1 MSIDTGG
8 LAGGQIY
15 MGGQNLQ
22 QIVYPMTT
30 VVQGDSGQLQKAQG
44 QVVQQVVQQT
54 PPQDN
59 RMVKGYQN
67 QKRGT
72 AGGSKKGSGSPGST
86 RKKRTW
92 KSLVLR
98 KYDVTYPV
106 TYMECQV
113 TLHHEFSCG
122 DLVTLSRGI
131 HH

>member
-59 RMVKGYQN
+59 RMVKGYQS

-98 KYDVTYPV
+98 KYDVI
-106 TYMECQV
+106 
-113 TLHHEFSCG
+113 S
-122 DLVTLSRGI
+122 SK
-131 HH
+131 

>member
-1 MSIDTGG
+1 
-8 LAGGQIY
+8 

-30 VVQGDSGQLQKAQG
+30 VVQGDSGQLQKTQG

-59 RMVKGYQN
+59 RMVKGYQRDMYEK
-67 QKRGT
+67 KRV
-72 AGGSKKGSGSPGST
+72 AGGNKKGSGSPGGS

-98 KYDVTYPV
+98 KFYFYN
-106 TYMECQV
+106 
-113 TLHHEFSCG
+113 
-122 DLVTLSRGI
+122 DLF
-131 HH
+131 